1 MKEDLL
7 KMVKKKKLEAAY
19 TVNDI
24 RWVLTVPAIWEEP
37 AKKFMREAAEDVS

>member
-7 KMVKKKKLEAAY
+7 KMVREKKVEAAY
-19 TVNDI
+19 SVDNI

-37 AKKFMREAAEDVS
+37 AKKFMREAAVDVS